1 MIMLPEP
8 VYGLPRNIYKLDP
21 VLFHSMEII
30 LKSWW
35 FGFESKNNETI
46 LYCEGPQC
54 EGPQCEGP
62 QCEGPQCEGYE
73 LFLKGS
79 RRIQL
84 LT

>member
-8 VYGLPRNIYKLDP
+8 VYGLPGNIYKLDP

-54 EGPQCEGP
+54 EG
-62 QCEGPQCEGYE
+62 YE